1 MAETAQFPSRP
12 RRLLLLFI
20 LAILAVLLFVA
31 YLRSTGLSR
40 ALLLFEQPDASLQS
54 VQLFYGVLPRFV
66 VAVAAG
72 GLLGL
77 ATTLMQ
83 QGLGNP
89 LAEPG
94 TIGLLSMSRLTVAV
108 ALVWLPAFAGGFVLP
123 VLAGSFFGLVILLGL
138 SWRRQLSPLFLIL
151 NGLVLGLVCDA
162 ITSMLILTHY
172 DEIADLLLWQSG
184 SLVQDNWQVARL
196 LTACLAAM
204 AIIVCLLR
212 KPLSL
217 LDLDDAAARSLGLSP
232 MMARMA
238 AIGLAAVAAAVV
250 TAHVGLLAFVG
261 LAGAALARLCGAR
274 RFAGRA
280 VFSALLSAAL
290 LLLTDQTIQMAEM
303 VMAIPAGTVT
313 ALFAAPL
320 LLYLLH
326 SARTQPQTGRAFDLH
341 VPHRLVPTRRV
352 LLGLTALSIIATLIA
367 LMIGRTPEGFTWVT
381 TNEAAQ
387 LLPWRWPRV
396 AGALAAGGMIA
407 LAGCLMQRMTGNH
420 LASPELIGVS
430 SGATLVMLPV
440 IFFLP
445 PLSRIQT
452 MLVAGMGA
460 LLFLIIALRLARRSQ
475 YAPEK
480 LLLTGLAIT
489 ALSGSLLSS
498 AIYFGDIRLTRL
510 IGWLSGSTYAVTEAD
525 AVIALALLAGAA
537 AILPLMQR
545 WLGMLPLG
553 EPIAA
558 SLGVEIRLARLYII
572 ILVAL
577 LTGIATVMIGPVTFV
592 GLVVPHLIRL
602 IGLRR
607 PLAQCFGCVIAGA
620 TLMIVSDWI
629 GRTIAFPWDIPAG
642 LVASVIGAVVYGIT
656 TGRSGR

>member
-1 MAETAQFPSRP
+1 MADTTRSNRP
-12 RRLLLLFI
+12 RLLLPVI
-20 LAILAVLLFVA
+20 LTILAVLLFAA
-31 YLRSTGLSR
+31 YLQITGL
-40 ALLLFEQPDASLQS
+40 AAAWPLFGTPDASLTS
-54 VQLFYGVLPRFV
+54 VQLFYGILPRFI
-66 VAVAAG
+66 VALAAG

-77 ATTLMQ
+77 ATALMQ

-94 TIGLLSMSRLTVAV
+94 TIGLLSTSRLTVAA
-108 ALVWLPAFAGGFVLP
+108 ALIWLPAFAGGFVLP
-123 VLAGSFFGLVILLGL
+123 VLAGSLIGLVALLGL
-138 SWRRQLSPLFLIL
+138 SLRRQLSPLFLIL

-162 ITSMLILTHY
+162 VTSMLILTRY
-172 DEIADLLLWQSG
+172 EEIADLLLWQSG

-196 LTACLAAM
+196 LTACLAAVT
-204 AIIVCLLR
+204 ATVFLLR
-212 KPLSL
+212 RPLSL
-217 LDLDDAAARSLGLSP
+217 LDLDDAAAKSLGLSP

-238 AIGLAAVAAAVV
+238 AIGLAAIAAAAV

-274 RFAGRA
+274 GFAGRA

-290 LLLTDQTIQMAEM
+290 LLLTDQTMQMAEM

-326 SARTQPQTGRAFDLH
+326 SARTQPRTGRAFDLH
-341 VPHRLVPTRRV
+341 VPHRLVSTRRV
-352 LLGLTALSIIATLIA
+352 LLGLAVLAIITIVIA
-367 LMIGRTPEGFTWVT
+367 LMVGRTPDGFTWAT
-381 TNEAAQ
+381 ANEAAQ

-407 LAGCLMQRMTGNH
+407 LSGCLMQRMTGNH

-445 PLSRIQT
+445 PLSRSQT
-452 MLVAGMGA
+452 MLVAGIGA
-460 LLFLIIALRLARRSQ
+460 LLFLLIALRLARRSQ

-510 IGWLSGSTYAVTEAD
+510 IGWLSGSTYAVTGAD
-525 AVIALALLAGAA
+525 AVIALALLAVAA

-553 EPIAA
+553 EPVAA
-558 SLGVEIRLARLYII
+558 SLGVEIRLARLCVI

-592 GLVVPHLIRL
+592 GLVIPHLVRL
-602 IGLRR
+602 IGLRK
-607 PLAQCFGCVIAGA
+607 PLAQTVGCVLAGA

-642 LVASVIGAVVYGIT
+642 LVASVIGAVGYGIT
-656 TGRSGR
+656 TGRNSR

>member
-1 MAETAQFPSRP
+1 MADTTRSNRP
-12 RRLLLLFI
+12 RLI
-20 LAILAVLLFVA
+20 LPVILTVLAVLLFAA
-31 YLRSTGLSR
+31 YLQITGL
-40 ALLLFEQPDASLQS
+40 AAAWPLFGTPDASLAS
-54 VQLFYGVLPRFV
+54 VQLFYGILPRFI
-66 VAVAAG
+66 VALAAG

-94 TIGLLSMSRLTVAV
+94 TIGLLSTSRLTVAV
-108 ALVWLPAFAGGFVLP
+108 ALIWFHAFAGGFVLP
-123 VLAGSFFGLVILLGL
+123 VLAGSFFGLVVLLGL
-138 SWRRQLSPLFLIL
+138 SLRRKLSPLFLIL
-151 NGLVLGLVCDA
+151 NGLVLGLVCDSV
-162 ITSMLILTHY
+162 TSMLILTHY
-172 DEIADLLLWQSG
+172 EEIADLLLWQSG

-196 LTACLAAM
+196 LTACLAVVA
-204 AIIVCLLR
+204 AIIFLLR

-217 LDLDDAAARSLGLSP
+217 LDLDDAAAKSLGLSP

-238 AIGLAAVAAAVV
+238 AIGLAAIAAAAV

-274 RFAGRA
+274 GFAGRA

-290 LLLTDQTIQMAEM
+290 LLLTDQTMQLAEM

-326 SARTQPQTGRAFDLH
+326 SARTQPRTGRAFDLH

-352 LLGLTALSIIATLIA
+352 LLGLAVLAIITIVIA
-367 LMIGRTPEGFTWVT
+367 LMFGRTPDGFTWAT
-381 TNEAAQ
+381 ANEAAQ

-396 AGALAAGGMIA
+396 GGALAAGGMIA
-407 LAGCLMQRMTGNH
+407 LSGCLMQRMTGNH

-452 MLVAGMGA
+452 MLVAGIGA
-460 LLFLIIALRLARRSQ
+460 LLFLLIALRLARRSQ

-525 AVIALALLAGAA
+525 AMIALALLAGVA

-553 EPIAA
+553 EQVAA
-558 SLGVEIRLARLYII
+558 SLGVEIRLARLCII

-592 GLVVPHLIRL
+592 GLVVPHLVRL

-607 PLAQCFGCVIAGA
+607 PLAQTIGCVLAGA
-620 TLMIVSDWI
+620 MLMILSDWI

>member
-1 MAETAQFPSRP
+1 MADTTRSNRP
-12 RRLLLLFI
+12 RLLLPVI
-20 LAILAVLLFVA
+20 LTILAVLLFAA
-31 YLRSTGLSR
+31 YLRITGLAA
-40 ALLLFEQPDASLQS
+40 ALPLFGTPDASLAS
-54 VQLFYGVLPRFV
+54 VQLFYGSLPRFI
-66 VAVAAG
+66 VALAAG

-94 TIGLLSMSRLTVAV
+94 TIGLLSTSRLTFAI
-108 ALVWLPAFAGGFVLP
+108 ALIWLPAFAGGSVLP
-123 VLAGSFFGLVILLGL
+123 VLAGSLIGLVVLLGL
-138 SWRRQLSPLFLIL
+138 SLLRQLSPLFLIL

-162 ITSMLILTHY
+162 VTSMLILTHY
-172 DEIADLLLWQSG
+172 EEIADLLLWQSG

-196 LTACLAAM
+196 LTACLAAVA
-204 AIIVCLLR
+204 AIVFMLR

-217 LDLDDAAARSLGLSP
+217 LDLDDAAAKSLGLSP

-238 AIGLAAVAAAVV
+238 AIGLAAIAAAAV
-250 TAHVGLLAFVG
+250 TAHVGLLAFIG
-261 LAGAALARLCGAR
+261 LAGAALARLCAAR
-274 RFAGRA
+274 GFAGRA

-290 LLLTDQTIQMAEM
+290 LLLTDQTMQMAEM

-326 SARTQPQTGRAFDLH
+326 SARTQPRSGRAFDLH
-341 VPHRLVPTRRV
+341 VPHRLVPTRRA
-352 LLGLTALSIIATLIA
+352 LLGLTVLSIITIVIA
-367 LMIGRTPEGFTWVT
+367 LMVGRTPDGFTWAT
-381 TNEAAQ
+381 ANEAAQ

-407 LAGCLMQRMTGNH
+407 LSGCLMQRMTGNH

-430 SGATLVMLPV
+430 SGATLVMLPM

-445 PLSRIQT
+445 PLSRSQT
-452 MLVAGMGA
+452 MLVAGIGA
-460 LLFLIIALRLARRSQ
+460 LLFLLIALRLARRSQ

-498 AIYFGDIRLTRL
+498 AVYFGDVRLTRL

-545 WLGMLPLG
+545 WLSMLPLG
-553 EPIAA
+553 QPVAA
-558 SLGVEIRLARLYII
+558 SLGVEIRLARLCII
-572 ILVAL
+572 ILVAV
-577 LTGIATVMIGPVTFV
+577 LTGIATVIIGPVTFI
-592 GLVVPHLIRL
+592 GLVVPHLVRL

-607 PLAQCFGCVIAGA
+607 PLAQTIGCVIGGA
-620 TLMIVSDWI
+620 TLMILSDWI

-642 LVASVIGAVVYGIT
+642 LVASVIGAVVYAIT
-656 TGRSGR
+656 TGRNGR

>member
-1 MAETAQFPSRP
+1 MADTAQLPSRP
-12 RRLLLLFI
+12 RRLFLPFI
-20 LAILAVLLFVA
+20 LATLAILLFFA
-31 YLRSTGLSR
+31 YLQSTGLWR
-40 ALLLFEQPDASLQS
+40 ALPLFEQPDASLQS
-54 VQLFYGVLPRFV
+54 VQLFYGALPRFI
-66 VAVAAG
+66 VALVAG

-94 TIGLLSMSRLTVAV
+94 TIGLLSTSRLTVAV
-108 ALVWLPAFAGGFVLP
+108 ALAWLPAFAGGFVLP
-123 VLAGSFFGLVILLGL
+123 VMAGSLFGLAILLGL

-172 DEIADLLLWQSG
+172 EEIADLLLWQSG

-196 LTACLAAM
+196 LTACLAAV
-204 AIIVCLLR
+204 AIIVFLLR

-232 MMARMA
+232 MMARMG
-238 AIGLAAVAAAVV
+238 AIGLAAITAAVV

-280 VFSALLSAAL
+280 VLSAVLSAAL
-290 LLLTDQTIQMAEM
+290 LLLTDQTMQMAELAI
-303 VMAIPAGTVT
+303 AIPAGTVT

-326 SARTQPQTGRAFDLH
+326 SARTQPRKGRAFDLH
-341 VPHRLVPTRRV
+341 VPHRLVSTRSV
-352 LLGLTALSIIATLIA
+352 LLGLTALSIVAILAA
-367 LMIGRTPEGFTWVT
+367 LMIGRTPDGFTWAT
-381 TNEAAQ
+381 ANEAAQ

-396 AGALAAGGMIA
+396 TGALAAGGMVA

-452 MLVAGMGA
+452 MLVAGIGA
-460 LLFLIIALRLARRSQ
+460 WLFLLIALRLARRSQ

-525 AVIALALLAGAA
+525 AVVALALLAGAV
-537 AILPLMQR
+537 AILPLIQR

-553 EPIAA
+553 EPAAA
-558 SLGVEIRLARLYII
+558 SLGVEISLARLCVI

-592 GLVVPHLIRL
+592 GLVVPHLVRL
-602 IGLRR
+602 MGLRR
-607 PLAQCFGCVIAGA
+607 PLAQCLGCVIVGA
-620 TLMIVSDWI
+620 TLMILSDWI

-642 LVASVIGAVVYGIT
+642 LVACVIGAVVYAITAGIT
-656 TGRSGR
+656 KR

>member
-1 MAETAQFPSRP
+1 MAETSYLPSRL
-12 RRLLLLFI
+12 RRLFLPFI
-20 LAILAVLLFVA
+20 LTIAAVLLFA
-31 YLRSTGLSR
+31 GYLCMSGLAE
-40 ALLLFEQPDASLQS
+40 ALSLSSAPNASLQS
-54 VQLFYGVLPRFV
+54 VQLFYGALPRV
-66 VAVAAG
+66 IVALAAG

-94 TIGLLSMSRLTVAV
+94 TIGLLSTSRLTVAV
-108 ALVWLPAFAGGFVLP
+108 ALIWLPAFAGGFVLP
-123 VLAGSFFGLVILLGL
+123 VLAGSLFGLVILLGL
-138 SWRRQLSPLFLIL
+138 SWRRKLSPLFLIL

-162 ITSMLILTHY
+162 VTSMLILTHY
-172 DEIADLLLWQSG
+172 EDIADLLLWQSG

-196 LTACLAAM
+196 LSVCLAAVS
-204 AIIVCLLR
+204 IITILLR

-217 LDLDDAAARSLGLSP
+217 LDLDDTAARSLGLSP
-232 MMARMA
+232 MMARLA
-238 AIGLAAVAAAVV
+238 AIGLATVAAAAV

-261 LAGAALARLCGAR
+261 LAGAALARICGAR
-274 RFAGRA
+274 GFADRA
-280 VFSALLSAAL
+280 MFSALLSAAL
-290 LLLTDQTIQMAEM
+290 LLLTDQTMQIAEM

-326 SARTQPQTGRAFDLH
+326 SGRIQQQTERAFDLH
-341 VPHRLVPTRRV
+341 VPHRIVPTRSI
-352 LLGLTALSIIATLIA
+352 LLGLTAVFVFAILLA
-367 LMIGRTPEGFTWVT
+367 LMVGRAPQGFTWAT
-381 TNEAAQ
+381 ANEFSQ

-396 AGALAAGGMIA
+396 TAALAAGGMVA

-445 PLSRIQT
+445 PLSRSQT
-452 MLVAGMGA
+452 MLVAAIGA
-460 LLFLIIALRLARRSQ
+460 LLFLLIALRLARRSQ

-510 IGWLSGSTYAVTEAD
+510 IGWLSGSTYAVTAAD
-525 AVIALALLAGAA
+525 AMIALGLLAAA
-537 AILPLMQR
+537 VAVLPLIQR
-545 WLGMLPLG
+545 WLGLMPLG
-553 EPIAA
+553 EPVAA
-558 SLGVEIRLARLYII
+558 ALGVEIRLARLCII

-577 LTGIATVMIGPVTFV
+577 LTGVSTVMIGPVTFV
-592 GLVVPHLIRL
+592 GLVIPHLVRL
-602 IGLRR
+602 MGLRK
-607 PLAQCFGCVIAGA
+607 PLAQTTGCVLAGA

-642 LVASVIGAVVYGIT
+642 LVASVVGAMVYGIT
-656 TGRSGR
+656 TSRSSR

>member
-1 MAETAQFPSRP
+1 MAETISLASTR
-12 RRLLLLFI
+12 RRLLLPLS
-20 LAILAVLLFVA
+20 LMVAAALLFAVH
-31 YLRSTGLSR
+31 LRNAGLAA
-40 ALLLFEQPDASLQS
+40 ALPLFDTPDASLAS
-54 VQLFYGVLPRFV
+54 VQLFYGVLPRFI
-66 VAVAAG
+66 VALAAG

-94 TIGLLSMSRLTVAV
+94 TIGLLSTSRLTVAA
-108 ALVWLPAFAGGFVLP
+108 ALIWLPAFAGGFVLP
-123 VLAGSFFGLVILLGL
+123 VLAGSLIGLVILLGL
-138 SWRRQLSPLFLIL
+138 SLRRKLSPLFLIL

-162 ITSMLILTHY
+162 VTSMLILTHY
-172 DEIADLLLWQSG
+172 EEIADLLLWQSG

-196 LTACLAAM
+196 LSACLVATV
-204 AIIVCLLR
+204 IIVFVLR

-232 MMARMA
+232 MMARIA
-238 AIGLAAVAAAVV
+238 AIGLAAIAAAAV

-274 RFAGRA
+274 RFADRA
-280 VFSALLSAAL
+280 IFSALLSAAL
-290 LLLTDQTIQMAEM
+290 LLLTDQTMQMAEM

-326 SARTQPQTGRAFDLH
+326 SGRTQPRTARGFDLH
-341 VPHRLVPTRRV
+341 VPHRLAPGRKI
-352 LLGLTALSIIATLIA
+352 LIALTALSVVAILIA
-367 LMIGRTPEGFTWVT
+367 LAVGRMPEGFTWATV
-381 TNEAAQ
+381 NELPR

-445 PLSRIQT
+445 PLSRSQT
-452 MLVAGMGA
+452 MMVAAVGA
-460 LLFLIIALRLARRSQ
+460 LLFLLIALRLARRSQ

-498 AIYFGDIRLTRL
+498 AVYFGDIRLTRL

-525 AVIALALLAGAA
+525 ALVALCLLATSVAV
-537 AILPLMQR
+537 LPLIQR
-545 WLGMLPLG
+545 WLGLMPLG
-553 EPIAA
+553 EPVAA
-558 SLGVEIRLARLYII
+558 SLGLEIRLARLGMI
-572 ILVAL
+572 ILVAV
-577 LTGIATVMIGPVTFV
+577 LTGIATVMTGPVTFI
-592 GLVVPHLIRL
+592 GLLVPHLVRL
-602 IGLRR
+602 IGLRK
-607 PLAQCFGCVIAGA
+607 PLAQTVGCVIAGA
-620 TLMIVSDWI
+620 TLMIVSDWL
-629 GRTIAFPWDIPAG
+629 GRAIAFPWDIPAG
-642 LVASVIGAVVYGIT
+642 LVASVIGAVAYGIT
-656 TGRSGR
+656 AGRSSR

>member
-1 MAETAQFPSRP
+1 MAETSYLPSRP
-12 RRLLLLFI
+12 RRLFLPLI
-20 LAILAVLLFVA
+20 LTILAVLLFA
-31 YLRSTGLSR
+31 GYLRMTGLAGAFSLLR
-40 ALLLFEQPDASLQS
+40 APDTSLQS
-54 VQLFYGVLPRFV
+54 VQLFYGALPRFV
-66 VAVAAG
+66 VALAAG

-94 TIGLLSMSRLTVAV
+94 TIGLLSTSRLTVAI
-108 ALVWLPAFAGGFVLP
+108 ALIWLPAFAGGFVLP
-123 VLAGSFFGLVILLGL
+123 VLAGSLFGLVILLGL
-138 SWRRQLSPLFLIL
+138 SWRRKLSPLFLIL

-162 ITSMLILTHY
+162 VTSMLILTHY
-172 DEIADLLLWQSG
+172 EEIADLLLWQSG

-196 LTACLAAM
+196 LSLCLAAA
-204 AIIVCLLR
+204 AIIVFLLR

-217 LDLDDAAARSLGLSP
+217 LDLDDSSARSLGLSP
-232 MMARMA
+232 MMARLA
-238 AIGLAAVAAAVV
+238 AIGLAAGAAAAV
-250 TAHVGLLAFVG
+250 TAHIGLLAFVG
-261 LAGAALARLCGAR
+261 LAGAALARICGAR
-274 RFAGRA
+274 GFADRA
-280 VFSALLSAAL
+280 MFSSFLSAAL
-290 LLLTDQTIQMAEM
+290 LLLTDQTMQMAEM

-326 SARTQPQTGRAFDLH
+326 SGRTQPRTGRAFDLH
-341 VPHRLVPTRRV
+341 VPHRLVPTRNI
-352 LLGLTALSIIATLIA
+352 LLGLAVLFIIAILIA
-367 LMIGRTPEGFTWVT
+367 LAVGRIPDGFTWT
-381 TNEAAQ
+381 AADELSQ

-396 AGALAAGGMIA
+396 AGALAAGGMVA

-445 PLSRIQT
+445 PLSRSQT
-452 MLVAGMGA
+452 MLIAAVGA
-460 LLFLIIALRLARRSQ
+460 LVFLLIALRLARRSQ

-480 LLLTGLAIT
+480 LLLTGLAVT

-510 IGWLSGSTYAVTEAD
+510 IGWLSGSTYAVAETD
-525 AVIALALLAGAA
+525 AMIALGLLAATV
-537 AILPLMQR
+537 AILPLIQR
-545 WLGMLPLG
+545 WLGLMPLG
-553 EPIAA
+553 EPVAA
-558 SLGVEIRLARLYII
+558 SLGVEIRLARLCII

-592 GLVVPHLIRL
+592 GLVVPHLVRL
-602 IGLRR
+602 IGLRK
-607 PLAQCFGCVIAGA
+607 PLAQTVGCVLAGA

-642 LVASVIGAVVYGIT
+642 LVASVIGALFYGIT
-656 TGRSGR
+656 MGRSGR